1 MSDDCDDNVLHL
13 PARGADSG
21 SVPEAPDIG
30 DLFYTEPPSSPAA
43 GIPPESPAGAAV
55 ELPPVRT
62 PISPEAVL
70 LEAGMPAPPETAGA
84 ENGDAEYGEGEVSYP
99 FSLADRIGEWLEH
112 WLGVARDRHTEGAP
126 LREAE
131 IARQTELLNSRTA
144 QETALM
150 EQNGK
155 FHAAL
160 IQAKSDRAAA
170 QGKADAAR
178 SRASAAGMSADKGGP
193 KAAGGGTGGGGGGR
207 AGGTNRT
214 PAPTGTGSG
223 SSRTSGRDTGPN
235 SPKGPEKSPER
246 PSGGRTTPP
255 KGNES
260 SGDRKGRQNAT
271 GQGGGGN
278 GKNSSPTGSS
288 GTSGKNSSGSG
299 GSGTSGKN
307 SSGSGSGKKDTK
319 NSRDRT
325 ESAGSPAAERSRGRQ
340 ERAAARLAAREQR
353 RDTGQRAALA
363 DRTKDRDQE
372 RANRQAV
379 WEERRAK
386 RQQRAAAREER
397 KTGKEAGTPAA
408 PGRTTLGQAVAAE
421 AQRRWDERRAKDT
434 GKAAKDDAA
443 APKGDAPASKDEPG
457 KKPGA
462 APEPETGP
470 KTGDA
475 AAKDGGAAPK
485 SGSAPQDD
493 GTPKPGT
500 DPKDPEAP
508 KDKPGAGS
516 EKPETGEPKP
526 DAKHAPSEE
535 ELREEVR
542 GTGWRPRFDRF
553 SSRTWGRMRGEGR
566 TKPKAPAGEG
576 TGPAASGT
584 SGGSRGSGERRSSS
598 GKGSR
603 WRGVPKEEPPGPPP
617 GAVRPEDLG
626 FTVDSPGRP
635 SWPPKR
641 APAPEEDIEDAV
653 IVPDTAPPPS
663 SPPGLPRAPEPHTA
677 RPGTAR
683 PPTSQEDP
691 MASQVSRTV
700 PGQAGLAA
708 QHRTDITLGQ
718 YLIDITF
725 IAVQAHTDK
734 ELAEELAVALG
745 LVAEA
750 LRDMAADLS
759 HDHNI
764 DTEFVNQVSDLAD
777 AAEGMKRL
785 AQRCAAEC
793 ENAAEAALMA
803 ADAVGRTYSQ
813 DIDAMRAGGLA
824 HASAAAHH

>member
-1 MSDDCDDNVLHL
+1 MSDDRDDNVLHL

-43 GIPPESPAGAAV
+43 GIPHESPAGAAV

-62 PISPEAVL
+62 PISPEQVL
-70 LEAGMPAPPETAGA
+70 LEAGMTAPPETAGA
-84 ENGDAEYGEGEVSYP
+84 ENDDAEYGEEEVPYP

-112 WLGVARDRHTEGAP
+112 WLGVARDRHTEEAP

-131 IARQTELLNSRTA
+131 IARKTELLNSRTA

-193 KAAGGGTGGGGGGR
+193 KAGGGGAGGGGR
-207 AGGTNRT
+207 AGGANRA
-214 PAPTGTGSG
+214 PAPTGSGSG
-223 SSRTSGRDTGPN
+223 RTSGRDTGPN
-235 SPKGPEKSPER
+235 SPKGPGKSPER
-246 PSGGRTTPP
+246 PSGGRNAPA

-260 SGDRKGRQNAT
+260 SGGRKGRQNAT
-271 GQGGGGN
+271 GQGGGGS
-278 GKNSSPTGSS
+278 GKNSSPAGSA
-288 GTSGKNSSGSG
+288 GGSGKNSPGSG
-299 GSGTSGKN
+299 GSGSPGKN
-307 SSGSGSGKKDTK
+307 SSGSGSGKEDRKGR
-319 NSRDRT
+319 RDRT
-325 ESAGSPAAERSRGRQ
+325 ESPGSPAAERSRGRQ

-363 DRTKDRDQE
+363 DRTKDRDQD
-372 RANRQAV
+372 RANRQTA

-397 KTGKEAGTPAA
+397 KTGKETGTPAA
-408 PGRTTLGQAVAAE
+408 PGRTTFGQAVAAE

-434 GKAAKDDAA
+434 GKAPKDDAA
-443 APKGDAPASKDEPG
+443 PPKDDAPASKEEPG
-457 KKPGA
+457 KKPGT

-470 KTGDA
+470 KNGDA
-475 AAKDGGAAPK
+475 APE
-485 SGSAPQDD
+485 SGSAPKSD
-493 GTPKPGT
+493 GAPKPEP
-500 DPKDPEAP
+500 DPKDGGAP

-516 EKPETGEPKP
+516 EKPETKEAKP
-526 DAKHAPSEE
+526 DGKSTPGEE
-535 ELREEVR
+535 EILEEPWESVRE
-542 GTGWRPRFDRF
+542 TGWRPRFDRF

-566 TKPKAPAGEG
+566 TKPKEPA
-576 TGPAASGT
+576 
-584 SGGSRGSGERRSSS
+584 GERRSSS
-598 GKGSR
+598 GQGSR
-603 WRGVPKEEPPGPPP
+603 WRGASKEEPPGPPP
-617 GAVRPEDLG
+617 GAVRPEDFG

-635 SWPPKR
+635 SRPPKR

-653 IVPDTAPPPS
+653 IVPDTAPPPP

-677 RPGTAR
+677 RPGTTR
-683 PPTSQEDP
+683 PPTPQEDP
-691 MASQVSRTV
+691 MASQISRTV

-734 ELAEELAVALG
+734 EGAENLAMELG
-745 LVAEA
+745 LVAKE
-750 LRDMAADLS
+750 LHDMAADLN

-777 AAEGMKRL
+777 AAEEMKRL

-803 ADAVGRTYSQ
+803 ADAVGRTYSR